1 CRVEYGGPSRTC
13 TVASLR
19 PSGEATRSGAW
30 AAAAAAPAVTS
41 GTRSAR
47 GRAQRRIHMCGSF
60 LDVYCWN
67 TIALSHRGVPMTAFS
82 PRVVL
87 PVALLVGLLPGCAH
101 RKKAGQD
108 ASATPATTSAPGSAV
123 TSEDIQ
129 RNPGQPIEQVL
140 LGRLP
145 GVVVTRTAGGLQVRI
160 RGGSS
165 LEGSNVPLYV
175 LDGIIIDP
183 GPNGNL
189 TGINP

>member
-1 CRVEYGGPSRTC
+1 
-13 TVASLR
+13 
-19 PSGEATRSGAW
+19 
-30 AAAAAAPAVTS
+30 
-41 GTRSAR
+41 
-47 GRAQRRIHMCGSF
+47 
-60 LDVYCWN
+60 
-67 TIALSHRGVPMTAFS
+67 MTACS

-101 RKKAGQD
+101 PKKAGQD

-140 LGRLP
+140 MGRFP

-165 LEGSNVPLYV
+165 LEGGNVPLYV

-189 TGINP
+189 TGINPEDIESIEVLKDAVTTTMYGMRGANGVIVIKTKRPPASRH

>member
-1 CRVEYGGPSRTC
+1 
-13 TVASLR
+13 
-19 PSGEATRSGAW
+19 
-30 AAAAAAPAVTS
+30 
-41 GTRSAR
+41 
-47 GRAQRRIHMCGSF
+47 
-60 LDVYCWN
+60 
-67 TIALSHRGVPMTAFS
+67 MTAFS

-87 PVALLVGLLPGCAH
+87 PVALLVALLPGCAH
-101 RKKAGQD
+101 PKKAGQD

-140 LGRLP
+140 MGRFP

-160 RGGSS
+160 RGGSSS

-183 GPNGNL
+183 GPNGSL
-189 TGINP
+189 TGINPEDIESIEVLKDAVSTSMYGMRGANGVIVIKTKRPPPSRH